1 MLTYDQKGN
10 VLNIDSLNDNGVA
23 VVNDLK
29 DYKGKACNDVVS
41 QLVIDINN
49 KGYFNKDTED
59 QTNFIIIRIE
69 KGSVYVSDEFLNT
82 IATHLESIIKEY
94 DIDATIITISEGDL
108 NEDGLIGQTKA
119 KELLLKQLGL
129 DEVSF
134 TYQGYQLD
142 KAIYE
147 FKFTIDDIS
156 YEYKVDAKTEKVF
169 KTCLNDDYN
178 SDITDE

>member
-59 QTNFIIIRIE
+59 QTNLIIIRI
-69 KGSVYVSDEFLNT
+69 
-82 IATHLESIIKEY
+82 
-94 DIDATIITISEGDL
+94 
-108 NEDGLIGQTKA
+108 
-119 KELLLKQLGL
+119 
-129 DEVSF
+129 
-134 TYQGYQLD
+134 
-142 KAIYE
+142 
-147 FKFTIDDIS
+147 
-156 YEYKVDAKTEKVF
+156 KVLF
-169 KTCLNDDYN
+169 M
-178 SDITDE
+178 